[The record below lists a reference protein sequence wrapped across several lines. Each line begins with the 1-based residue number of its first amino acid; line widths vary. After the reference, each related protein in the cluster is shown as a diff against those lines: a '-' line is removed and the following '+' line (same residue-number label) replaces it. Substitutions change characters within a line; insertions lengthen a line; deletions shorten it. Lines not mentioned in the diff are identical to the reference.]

1 MDDFSSIYVMLGS
14 MILGIACF
22 GIIFA
27 VIEIIARIKIFQK
40 IGIDAWKAIIPFYS
54 DYVFAEKVW
63 DTKFIVLSW
72 IVIATSIFSTYLTG
86 IKFIGIIFRLLS
98 MILPFVGLAIRFR
111 FCQWTGRAFNKSNGF
126 IIGMFILP
134 IVFDT
139 MLGFNADEY
148 VDNMFLESDDEF

>member
-1 MDDFSSIYVMLGS
+1 MDDFSNIYLMLGS

-40 IGIDAWKAIIPFYS
+40 IGIDAWKAIIQFYG
-54 DYVFAEKVW
+54 DYILAEQVW

-126 IIGMFILP
+126 IIDMFILP

-139 MLGFNADEY
+139 MLGFNADE
-148 VDNMFLESDDEF
+148 

>member
-1 MDDFSSIYVMLGS
+1 MDDFSNIYLMLGS

-54 DYVFAEKVW
+54 DYALAEKVW
-63 DTKFIVLSW
+63 DTKFIILSW
-72 IVIATSIFSTYLTG
+72 IVIAVSIFSSYLTG
-86 IKFIGIIFRLLS
+86 IKFIGLIFRLLT
-98 MILPFVGLAIRFR
+98 M
-111 FCQWTGRAFNKSNGF
+111 NKSNGF

-139 MLGFNADEY
+139 MLGFNDDKY
-148 VDNMFLESDDEF
+148 IDNMYLESDDEF

>member
-1 MDDFSSIYVMLGS
+1 MG
-14 MILGIACF
+14 A
-22 GIIFA
+22 
-27 VIEIIARIKIFQK
+27 
-40 IGIDAWKAIIPFYS
+40 
-54 DYVFAEKVW
+54 
-63 DTKFIVLSW
+63 
-72 IVIATSIFSTYLTG
+72 SIFSTYLTG

-98 MILPFVGLAIRFR
+98 MILPFVSLAIRFR
-111 FCQWTGRAFNKSNGF
+111 FYQWTGRAFNKSNGF

>member
-1 MDDFSSIYVMLGS
+1 MTLNQNTTQPVSYKNNTNGYEYNNLH
-14 MILGIACF
+14 
-22 GIIFA
+22 
-27 VIEIIARIKIFQK
+27 
-40 IGIDAWKAIIPFYS
+40 
-54 DYVFAEKVW
+54 
-63 DTKFIVLSW
+63 
-72 IVIATSIFSTYLTG
+72 G

>member
-1 MDDFSSIYVMLGS
+1 MDDFSNIYLMLGS

-40 IGIDAWKAIIPFYS
+40 IGIDAWKAIIPFYG
-54 DYVFAEKVW
+54 DYVLAEQVW
-63 DTKFIVLSW
+63 DTKFIILSW
-72 IVIATSIFSTYLTG
+72 IVMGASIFSTYLTG

-98 MILPFVGLAIRFR
+98 MILPFVSLAIHFR

>member
-1 MDDFSSIYVMLGS
+1 M
-14 MILGIACF
+14 A
-22 GIIFA
+22 A
-27 VIEIIARIKIFQK
+27 
-40 IGIDAWKAIIPFYS
+40 
-54 DYVFAEKVW
+54 
-63 DTKFIVLSW
+63 
-72 IVIATSIFSTYLTG
+72 SIFSTYLTG

-139 MLGFNADEY
+139 MLGFNADKY
-148 VDNMFLESDDEF
+148 VDNIFLESNDEF

>member
-1 MDDFSSIYVMLGS
+1 MDDFSSIYLMLGS
-14 MILGIACF
+14 MILGIAYF

-54 DYVFAEKVW
+54 DYALAEKVW

-72 IVIATSIFSTYLTG
+72 IVMAASIFSTYLTG

-98 MILPFVGLAIRFR
+98 MILPFVSLAIRFR
-111 FCQWTGRAFNKSNGF
+111 FYQWTGRAFNKSNGF

-139 MLGFNADEY
+139 MLGFNADKY
-148 VDNMFLESDDEF
+148 VNNMYLESDDEF